1 MGGRVARGP
10 RHAVGLEPV
19 GESLIR
25 GARRDPCDVASGR
38 RRVLRSGTSNRNTF
52 ASRLFARGVSRVVD
66 GPGPGPRRRRR
77 IARRLQ
83 HRLVSLYVQGKSRY
97 DTRAGFSF
105 VFQDTK
111 LSCVFASRVARR
123 SDAISSV
130 ALTARES
137 SSERLGSS
145 HCCAAAGGTYAP
157 PPCPSEGFPSGTP

>member
-38 RRVLRSGTSNRNTF
+38 RRVFRSGTSNRNTF
-52 ASRLFARGVSRVVD
+52 ASRLFCARSFS
-66 GPGPGPRRRRR
+66 RRRR
-77 IARRLQ
+77 ARARAPPSTTRRASSPTSSRL
-83 HRLVSLYVQGKSRY
+83 SLC
-97 DTRAGFSF
+97 TRQKPLRHARGIFF
-105 VFQDTK
+105 LFQDTK

>member
-38 RRVLRSGTSNRNTF
+38 RRVFRSGTSNRNTF
-52 ASRLFARGVSRVVD
+52 ASRLFCARSFS
-66 GPGPGPRRRRR
+66 RRRR
-77 IARRLQ
+77 ARARAPPSTTRRASSPTSSRLSLCTRQ
-83 HRLVSLYVQGKSRY
+83 KPLRHARGIFFRFSGHEALVRLR
-97 DTRAGFSF
+97 F
-105 VFQDTK
+105 
-111 LSCVFASRVARR
+111 ARR
-123 SDAISSV
+123 SDAISPV